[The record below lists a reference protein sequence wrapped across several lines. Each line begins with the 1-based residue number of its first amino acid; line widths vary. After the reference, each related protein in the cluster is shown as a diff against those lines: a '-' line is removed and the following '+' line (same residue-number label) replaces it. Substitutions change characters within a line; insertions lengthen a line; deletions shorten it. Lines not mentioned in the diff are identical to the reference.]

1 MSPVFRGEGDDPV
14 VITTQSPDQLRAE
27 LRLGLGLAAG
37 LVLAAVIAFGH
48 AGARPFACSET
59 LKAPNLPRS
68 AAGGPL
74 PCVLGASEVP
84 NLRPPALVSAAA
96 DPDRGA

>member
-48 AGARPFACSET
+48 G
-59 LKAPNLPRS
+59 LM
-68 AAGGPL
+68 
-74 PCVLGASEVP
+74 V
-84 NLRPPALVSAAA
+84 
-96 DPDRGA
+96 